1 MSIHS
6 KFLHGLATA
15 FLVATFGASAAL
27 GATDDVPSL
36 KGKTIGVTTIG
47 IEHYWNIKAYQG
59 VLDEIKRLG
68 GTAIGL
74 DAGYVDSKQISQ
86 IQTLISQKPD
96 AIIEELG
103 TASALEPS
111 FKKITDAGIPL
122 FTLDTGTTYATN
134 VTTSDNWRIG
144 EELALK
150 LVSDIGGEGN
160 IVVFNGFY
168 SVTPVA
174 IRYDQLRNVLKYYPK
189 VHIIDP
195 ELKEVI
201 PNTVQDSQTQITELL
216 NKYPKGQI
224 KAIWSAWDVPQVGA
238 TQALA
243 AAGRT
248 EIKTYGVDGSP
259 DIVSLVKDPSQPAGA
274 VVAQQPYL
282 IGKTAVDNVAR
293 YLAGNHDLPKTS
305 FISSLLVTKENAA
318 EAQVTL
324 GQVKNN

>member
-1 MSIHS
+1 MKIF
-6 KFLHGLATA
+6 KLAATLAAALLATGA
-15 FLVATFGASAAL
+15 ASAEEL
-27 GATDDVPSL
+27 TL
-36 KGKTIGVTTIG
+36 KGKTIGVTSIG
-47 IEHYWNIKAYQG
+47 NEHYWNIKAYQG
-59 VLDEIKRLG
+59 AIDEITKLG
-68 GTAIGL
+68 GTPIGL
-74 DAGYVDSKQISQ
+74 DAGYVDSKQIAQ
-86 IQTLISQKPD
+86 IQTLVTQKPD

-103 TASALEPS
+103 TAAALEPS

-122 FTLDTGTTYATN
+122 FTLDTGTSYAVN

-189 VHIIDP
+189 VHIIEP

-201 PNTVQDSQTQITELL
+201 PNTVQDAQTQITELL

-238 TQALA
+238 TQALV

-259 DIVSLVKDPSQPAGA
+259 DIVTLVKDPNQPAGA

-293 YLAGNHDLPKTS
+293 YLAGNHNLPKTT
-305 FISSLLVTKENAA
+305 FIPSILVTKENAG
-318 EAQVTL
+318 EAQTAL
-324 GQVKNN
+324 GQIN

>member
-1 MSIHS
+1 MSPWKPSIA
-6 KFLHGLATA
+6 LAA
-15 FLVATFGASAAL
+15 MLAATGVASAEEL
-27 GATDDVPSL
+27 TL
-36 KGKTIGVTTIG
+36 KGKTIGVTSVG
-47 IEHYWNIKAYQG
+47 NEHYWNIKAYQG
-59 VLDEIKRLG
+59 ALDEIKRLG

-74 DAGYVDSKQISQ
+74 DAGYVDAKQISQ
-86 IQTLISQKPD
+86 IRTLISQKPD

-103 TASALEPS
+103 TAAALEPS

-122 FTLDTGTTYATN
+122 FTLDTGTNYAVN

-150 LVSDIGGEGN
+150 IVSDIGGEGN

-189 VHIIDP
+189 VHIIEP

-201 PNTVQDSQTQITELL
+201 PNTVQDAQTQITEIL

-238 TQALA
+238 TQALV

-259 DIVSLVKDPSQPAGA
+259 DIVSLVKDLNQPAGA

-282 IGKTAVDNVAR
+282 IGKSSVDNVAR
-293 YLAGNHDLPKTS
+293 YLAGNHDLPKAT
-305 FISSLLVTKENAA
+305 FVSSLLVTKDNAA
-318 EAQVTL
+318 EAQSAL
-324 GQVKNN
+324 GQTN